1 MGLIKKAIKRI
12 DFDNRNYYSDYTV
25 PIQDCIKGL
34 KSSIG
39 ILSKIKS
46 HTFTEVSDKK
56 SIKEYKDK
64 AIFDIEY
71 YLKHLDDKY
80 DYFLRVLSEYNSM
93 TKIYAQDPSF
103 KQEVKH
109 MLQFKK
115 EFRVEFE
122 KIYNNFKRIS
132 KGYDYPG
139 RKEILGMMRRVF
151 DFDSSKYNEI
161 SLQQ

>member
-64 AIFDIEY
+64 AMFDIEH
-71 YLKHLDDKY
+71 YLNKLYNKY

-93 TKIYAQDPSF
+93 SKVYLQDPLF
-103 KQEVKH
+103 KRQVKY

-122 KIYNNFKRIS
+122 KIYNNFKRVS

>member
-1 MGLIKKAIKRI
+1 MGMSIISKENFCKVIALIREQEAIDEKI
-12 DFDNRNYYSDYTV
+12 SDALSEVCGSYIIYGVDNRYLTALRL
-25 PIQDCIKGL
+25 IL
-34 KSSIG
+34 K
-39 ILSKIKS
+39 
-46 HTFTEVSDKK
+46 E
-56 SIKEYKDK
+56 
-64 AIFDIEY
+64 A
-71 YLKHLDDKY
+71 LDDKY

-103 KQEVKH
+103 KQEVKN

-122 KIYNNFKRIS
+122 KIYNDFKRVS
-132 KGYDYPG
+132 KGYNYPG